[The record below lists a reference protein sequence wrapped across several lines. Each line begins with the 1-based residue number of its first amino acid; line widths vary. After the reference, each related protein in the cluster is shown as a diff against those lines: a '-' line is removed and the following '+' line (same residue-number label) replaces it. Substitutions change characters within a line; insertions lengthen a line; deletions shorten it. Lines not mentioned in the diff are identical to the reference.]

1 MSATYNVIDTRMP
14 DLLRG
19 TRPLAGIFV
28 GPPAPWLVE
37 MCGYAGFDFVILD
50 NEHGP
55 SSTESLEH
63 MMRAARGA
71 GVMPIVRTYPQDI
84 LRVLDMGASG
94 IQVPQVD
101 TAEQA
106 RHVVALAKYPPVG
119 IRGAAFSNRAA
130 GFGFFGGERQISDAN
145 NGTAVIVQAES
156 RTAIENVDAIA
167 SVPGIDAVFFGPN
180 DLSFSMGFP
189 GQVNHPDVVAALE
202 HGIKRVNAAGVAA
215 GILAVNPAEF
225 ELWGKVGAKLL
236 VAVSTGLITGALRN
250 HMQGVRDLAKA

>member
-19 TRPLAGIFV
+19 TRPLTGIFV

-37 MCGYAGFDFVILD
+37 MCGHAGFDFVILD

-63 MMRAARGA
+63 MMRAARA
-71 GVMPIVRTYPQDI
+71 SGVIPIVRTYAPDI

-106 RHVVALAKYPPVG
+106 AHVVALAKYPPVG

-167 SVPGIDAVFFGPN
+167 AVPGIDAVFFGPN
-180 DLSFSMGFP
+180 DLSFSMGYP
-189 GQVNHPDVVAALE
+189 GQMNHPEVVAALE
-202 HGIKRVNAAGVAA
+202 HGIRRARAAGKAA
-215 GILAVNPAEF
+215 GIIAMNPAEF
-225 ELWGKVGAKLL
+225 ARWGKVGANYL
-236 VAVSTGLITGALRN
+236 VTVSTGLVTGALRG
-250 HMQGVRDLAKA
+250 HTQGIRDLPKA

>member
-14 DLLRG
+14 ALLRG
-19 TRPLAGIFV
+19 ERPLAGIFV
-28 GPPAPWLVE
+28 GPPAPWVVE
-37 MCGYAGFDFVILD
+37 MCGHAGFDFVVID

-71 GVMPIVRTYPQDI
+71 GVIPIVRTYPQDI

-106 RHVVALAKYPPVG
+106 RQVVALAKYPPVG

-130 GFGFFGGERQISDAN
+130 GFGFFGGERQIADAN
-145 NGTAVIVQAES
+145 TGTAVIVQAES
-156 RTAIENVDAIA
+156 RTAIDNVDAIA
-167 SVPGIDAVFFGPN
+167 AVPGIDAMFFGPN
-180 DLSFSMGFP
+180 DLSFSMGYP
-189 GQVNHPDVVAALE
+189 GQMNHPEVVAALE
-202 HGIKRVNAAGVAA
+202 HGIRRANAAGVAA
-215 GILAVNPAEF
+215 GIIAMNPAEF
-225 ELWGKVGAKLL
+225 ERWAKVGAKYMCT
-236 VAVSTGLITGALRN
+236 VSTGLLTGALRN
-250 HMQGVRDLAKA
+250 HVQGIRDLARR